1 MKNVKPET
9 DNRFRRNKMEEKTYK
24 TMSGTGALSVTIGVI
39 VLVVGIASGVLMIIS
54 GAKLL
59 SGRNKIMF

>member
-1 MKNVKPET
+1 
-9 DNRFRRNKMEEKTYK
+9 MEEKTYK